1 MSPSWVPCPHC
12 SMLTGGNYKRHHF
25 KSTPNLVTIRLP
37 TRGVNANTSASN
49 TTCLRPPSH
58 KTAASL
64 GSPHVTCPTPR
75 SPQARENTNG
85 NIRRT
90 WSFFVIQHKE
100 SVVPG
105 PIPPV
110 LQPNP
115 KTNYPPWPPRLG
127 SSSNVPVGASVLAA
141 LGGGMIRTTTPCGPI
156 PCETTPEMLPMR
168 IPRMWYA
175 YTSQGA
181 FV

>member
-25 KSTPNLVTIRLP
+25 KSTPNLVTIRFP

-90 WSFFVIQHKE
+90 WSFFCHPAQGERRARPHTTCSSAQPQNKL
-100 SVVPG
+100 
-105 PIPPV
+105 PP
-110 LQPNP
+110 
-115 KTNYPPWPPRLG
+115 
-127 SSSNVPVGASVLAA
+127 LAA
-141 LGGGMIRTTTPCGPI
+141 QIGFLLKRPCRSKCIGSAWWRNDPNHN
-156 PCETTPEMLPMR
+156 TMR
-168 IPRMWYA
+168 SYSM
-175 YTSQGA
+175 
-181 FV
+181 

>member
-1 MSPSWVPCPHC
+1 MSAPSFRRHPTTENVAIVGPHS

-25 KSTPNLVTIRLP
+25 KSTPNLVTIRFP
-37 TRGVNANTSASN
+37 MRGVNANAYASN

-58 KTAASL
+58 KTAASP

-115 KTNYPPWPPRLG
+115 KTNYPPLPPRLG
-127 SSSNVPVGASVLAA
+127 FLLKRPCRSKCVGSAWW
-141 LGGGMIRTTTPCGPI
+141 RNDPNQNT
-156 PCETTPEMLPMR
+156 MR
-168 IPRMWYA
+168 SYSM
-175 YTSQGA
+175 
-181 FV
+181 